1 MKVIKPFIAE
11 LLPRHFNIQMIS
23 IIYFWDDTFYFSPSG
38 TRIFLKVC
46 QIFKSSHFSSEKS
59 LLTYFSSLKH
69 LAIMVSNSKGLAVV
83 NSFPSF
89 TRVHARISCDY
100 ELLLNLRD
108 NYFALENLNSIV
120 Y

>member
-1 MKVIKPFIAE
+1 
-11 LLPRHFNIQMIS
+11 
-23 IIYFWDDTFYFSPSG
+23 
-38 TRIFLKVC
+38 
-46 QIFKSSHFSSEKS
+46 
-59 LLTYFSSLKH
+59 
-69 LAIMVSNSKGLAVV
+69 MVSNSTGLAVV

-100 ELLLNLRD
+100 ELLLNLHD